1 MGSAAMRFAVVL
13 LVALPLACATAGTP
27 ANARSDL
34 ITSEQLQ
41 ARHFLNAYE
50 AVQALHANW
59 LFVRGVN
66 SASTPEQVVVYE
78 DLTRV
83 GGVDELRSIPILTV
97 KSIQHFDG
105 NEATARWGI
114 GHGAGAIQVSTFSR

>member
-1 MGSAAMRFAVVL
+1 MGSAAARLAVVL
-13 LVALPLACATAGTP
+13 LVALPLACATAGTTGGE
-27 ANARSDL
+27 RSDL

-41 ARHFLNAYE
+41 TRHFLNAYE

-59 LFVRGVN
+59 LSGRGVS
-66 SASTPEQVVVYE
+66 SASMPEQVVVYE

-83 GGVDELRSIPILTV
+83 GGVDALRSISILSV

-114 GHGAGAIQVSTFSR
+114 